1 LREVARS
8 PYVGGVML
16 RTAGVLFAL
25 FAAAAW
31 AGGIQVIPWKPERR
45 PVSPPPR
52 LAPQCRVASLKVSEG
67 FQGATGNLAGA
78 VVLRNIGARPCSL
91 AARARLVLPTGKQR
105 LVTKQTG
112 PPLGDDP
119 FNRPPLSQLRA
130 LPAGSRA
137 GFSVFWGNWCGPRAR
152 ALTVV
157 LPGTGVLRVPLPGA
171 PRCDAP
177 TFPSTLSVSRLAPAV
192 VPPRLTL
199 PLQVKFL
206 GAVRKK
212 GKTSIVVYRAR
223 PGQVLRYELAL
234 VNVSARPFAFLT
246 CPVYAQGLDG
256 ARVGFVLN
264 CRPVGTLASRGR
276 ALFAMRLRLPA
287 HLHAG
292 VHDLI
297 WSLPQARNGPWA
309 PALVQIP

>member
-1 LREVARS
+1 
-8 PYVGGVML
+8 M
-16 RTAGVLFAL
+16 RTAGVLVAF

-31 AGGIQVIPWKPERR
+31 TDGVQVIPWKPERR

-91 AARARLVLPTGKQR
+91 APRARLVLPTGRQR

-112 PPLGDDP
+112 PPPGHDP

-157 LPGTGVLRVPLPGA
+157 LPGTGALRVPLPGA

-177 TFPSTLSVSRLAPAV
+177 DVSFDAVCVSARAGGRPAPPDA
-192 VPPRLTL
+192 
-199 PLQVKFL
+199 
-206 GAVRKK
+206 A
-212 GKTSIVVYRAR
+212 A
-223 PGQVLRYELAL
+223 PGQVPR
-234 VNVSARPFAFLT
+234 R
-246 CPVYAQGLDG
+246 G
-256 ARVGFVLN
+256 AEEGQNEHR
-264 CRPVGTLASRGR
+264 
-276 ALFAMRLRLPA
+276 RLPRPTR
-287 HLHAG
+287 AG
-292 VHDLI
+292 AAV
-297 WSLPQARNGPWA
+297 
-309 PALVQIP
+309 

>member
-1 LREVARS
+1 
-8 PYVGGVML
+8 ML
-16 RTAGVLFAL
+16 RTAGVLVAL

-31 AGGIQVIPWKPERR
+31 AGGVQVIPWKPERR

-91 AARARLVLPTGKQR
+91 APRARLVLPTGTQR
-105 LVTKQTG
+105 LVTKQAG
-112 PPLGDDP
+112 LPPGDDP

-130 LPAGSRA
+130 LPAGSRV

-157 LPGTGVLRVPLPGA
+157 LPGTGALRVPLPGA

-206 GAVRKK
+206 GPVGRKK

-223 PGQVLRYELAL
+223 PGQVLRYEVAL
-234 VNVSARPFAFLT
+234 VNVSARPFAFFLT

-264 CRPVGTLASRGR
+264 CRPVGTLASRAR

-287 HLHAG
+287 HLRAG

>member
-1 LREVARS
+1 MRLPGPRTLA
-8 PYVGGVML
+8 GVML
-16 RTAGVLFAL
+16 RTAGVLVAF

-31 AGGIQVIPWKPERR
+31 TDGVQVIPWKPERR

-91 AARARLVLPTGKQR
+91 APRARLVLPTGRQR

-112 PPLGDDP
+112 PPPGHDP

-157 LPGTGVLRVPLPGA
+157 LPGTGALRVPLPGA

-223 PGQVLRYELAL
+223 PGQVLRYEVAL

-297 WSLPQARNGPWA
+297 WSLPQARDGPWA

>member
-1 LREVARS
+1 
-8 PYVGGVML
+8 ML
-16 RTAGVLFAL
+16 RTAGVLVAL

-31 AGGIQVIPWKPERR
+31 AGGVQVIPWKPERR

-91 AARARLVLPTGKQR
+91 APRARLVLPTGRQR

-112 PPLGDDP
+112 LPPGDDP

-152 ALTVV
+152 ALTIV
-157 LPGTGVLRVPLPGA
+157 LPGTGALRVPLPGA

-206 GAVRKK
+206 GPVRKK

-223 PGQVLRYELAL
+223 PGQVLRYEVAL

-246 CPVYAQGLDG
+246 CPVYTQGLDG

-287 HLHAG
+287 HLRAG

-309 PALVQIP
+309 AALVQIP